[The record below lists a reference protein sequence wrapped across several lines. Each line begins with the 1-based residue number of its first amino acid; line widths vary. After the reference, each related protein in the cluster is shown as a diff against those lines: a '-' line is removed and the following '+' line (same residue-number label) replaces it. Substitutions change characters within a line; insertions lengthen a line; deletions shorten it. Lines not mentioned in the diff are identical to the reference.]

1 MHKPEAAHNL
11 VSRFLLL
18 LLPLLLVP
26 LVLRS
31 GEAETDRSIVVIP
44 FLGVA
49 LQDLNAHF
57 KRLRRNSRGQLDVSL
72 SIQSFQGAVFLAIC
86 VHVHACVCVCVCVC
100 VCGAEHKAH
109 EVMRLCGHTLLFT
122 TCTPLSP

>member
-1 MHKPEAAHNL
+1 MHMPKAAHNL

-86 VHVHACVCVCVCVC
+86 VHVHVCVHVCVCVCVC
-100 VCGAEHKAH
+100 V
-109 EVMRLCGHTLLFT
+109 VQSTRHTR
-122 TCTPLSP
+122 